1 MSAAEAARALRRE
14 AARLQQQGSPQE
26 ALQILERAL
35 ALHADVAIIL
45 TERGNVLQSIGLF
58 SDAVANYDTALLHQ
72 PGLLAALIN
81 RSNALRA
88 MGRLAD
94 ALEAIET
101 ALRARP
107 EFPEA
112 LNNRGNVLRDL
123 GDLPAA
129 LASFDAALTL
139 KPDFLLAH
147 CNRGQTLLDLKCPTD
162 ALASFEV
169 VLRDAPEDP
178 EALFG
183 RGSSLLQLHE
193 RLEQAAADFTR
204 AGELGIERVETLVGK
219 ASALA
224 QLQRHGE
231 AAECLSEV
239 LALAPDRA
247 YARGSFMFSR
257 LQACQWQDLVP
268 LTERLLALVRAGAR
282 ATHPMS
288 LLSLT
293 DAPELQLACARSF
306 VRDLFPGNL
315 ALGPCRFRALD
326 RDPNHDGDDDRDG
339 RRLRVAYVSADFR
352 DHPVSHLLVG
362 VLERHDRRHFEV
374 FGISLRRPQNTPF
387 EQRVRAAF
395 DRFIDVGERSDR
407 EIAQLLRELQI
418 DIAVDLMGL
427 TDGLRLGVFAH
438 RAAPVQVSYLGYAG
452 TSGAPY
458 MDFILADEIVIPSA
472 QERHYSERVVRLPNC
487 YLPND
492 DRRGVGLVPT
502 RAEAGLPPTGL
513 VFCAFTNAY
522 KINPPMFDLWMR
534 LLRAVPDSVLWL
546 RTLTGEARENLR
558 REAQARS
565 VEPDRLV
572 FALRVESMA
581 EHLARH
587 SLADLYLDTLP
598 YNAHSTACDALW
610 AGVPVLTCAGTGF
623 ASRVA
628 ASALTAVGL
637 PELVTSSLEEYER
650 VALDLARRPERLR
663 ELRSRLA
670 RHRSRAPLFDT
681 SGYCSHLETAYRWM
695 AQQATQVPAGEPEA
709 VT

>member
-1 MSAAEAARALRRE
+1 MSAADAARALRKE
-14 AARLQQQGSPQE
+14 AARLLQQGSSQE

-35 ALHADVAIIL
+35 AVHAYDAFTL
-45 TERGNVLQSIGLF
+45 TERGNVLQSLGRF
-58 SDAVANYDTALLHQ
+58 SEAVASYETALVHQ
-72 PGLLAALIN
+72 PDLLAALVN

-88 MGRLAD
+88 MGHLAD

-101 ALRARP
+101 ALRVRP
-107 EFPEA
+107 NFPEA
-112 LNNRGNVLRDL
+112 LNNRGNVLRDQ
-123 GDLPAA
+123 GHLPAA

-147 CNRGQTLLDLKCPTD
+147 CNRGQTLLDLKRPAA
-162 ALASFEV
+162 ALASFEF
-169 VLRDAPEDP
+169 VLRHLPDDA

-183 RGSSLLQLHE
+183 RASSLLQLHE

-204 AGELGIERVETLVGK
+204 ASELGIERVETLVGK

-231 AAECLSEV
+231 AAACLSEV

-247 YARGSFMFSR
+247 YVRGSFMFSR
-257 LQACQWQDLVP
+257 LPACQWRDLEP
-268 LTERLLALVRAGAR
+268 LTERLIALVTAGGKV
-282 ATHPMS
+282 THPMA
-288 LLSLT
+288 LLALS
-293 DAPELQLACARSF
+293 DAPELQLACAQTI
-306 VRDLFPGNL
+306 VRDLYAENP
-315 ALGPCRFRALD
+315 ALGPCPRRPLD
-326 RDPNHDGDDDRDG
+326 GDG

-362 VLERHDRRHFEV
+362 VLERHDRRSFEV
-374 FGISLRRPQNTPF
+374 FGISLRRPQDTPI

-395 DRFIDVGERSDR
+395 DRFVDVGERSDR

-418 DIAVDLMGL
+418 DIAVDLMGF
-427 TDGLRLGVFAH
+427 TDGLRLGAFAH

-458 MDFILADEIVIPSA
+458 MDFILADEIVIPPGE
-472 QERHYSERVVRLPNC
+472 ERHYSERVVRLPHC

-492 DRRGVGLVPT
+492 DRREVGSVPT
-502 RAEAGLPPTGL
+502 REEAGLPPTGL

-522 KINPPMFDLWMR
+522 KINPAMFDIWMR
-534 LLRAVPDSVLWL
+534 LLRAAPDSVLWL
-546 RTLTGEARENLR
+546 RGLIEEARENLR
-558 REAQARS
+558 SEAQTRG
-565 VEPDRLV
+565 VEPDRLM
-572 FALRVESMA
+572 FAPRVAGMA
-581 EHLARH
+581 EHLGRLG
-587 SLADLYLDTLP
+587 LADLYLDTLP

-610 AGVPVLTCAGTGF
+610 AGVPVLTCMGVGF

-637 PELVTSSLEEYER
+637 SELITSGLAEYER
-650 VALDLARRPERLR
+650 LALDLARRPERLQ

-670 RHRSRAPLFDT
+670 RQRSSAPLFDT
-681 SGYCSHLETAYRWM
+681 SGYCHGLETAYRWM
-695 AQQATQVPAGEPEA
+695 AQQAVQARTGVLEA

>member
-1 MSAAEAARALRRE
+1 MSAADAARALRKE
-14 AARLQQQGSPQE
+14 ATRLQQHGSPQE

-35 ALHADVAIIL
+35 ALHAHDVLTL
-45 TERGNVLQSIGLF
+45 TERGNALQGLGRF
-58 SDAVANYDTALLHQ
+58 SEAIASYDAALVHQ
-72 PGLLAALIN
+72 PDLLAALLN
-81 RSNALRA
+81 RGNALRA
-88 MGRLAD
+88 MGRLEE
-94 ALEAIET
+94 ALSAIET

-107 EFPEA
+107 DFPEA
-112 LNNRGNVLRDL
+112 LNNRGNVLRDQGHL
-123 GDLPAA
+123 AAA

-139 KPDFLLAH
+139 KPDFLVAH
-147 CNRGQTLLDLKCPTD
+147 CNRGQTLLDLKRPAD
-162 ALASFEV
+162 ALATFEFL
-169 VLRDAPEDP
+169 LRHLPDDA

-183 RGSSLLQLHE
+183 RASSLLQLHE
-193 RLEQAAADFTR
+193 RLEEAAADFTR

-224 QLQRHGE
+224 KLQRHGE
-231 AAECLSEV
+231 AAACLSEV
-239 LALAPDRA
+239 LALAPDRP

-257 LQACQWQDLVP
+257 LQACQWRDLEP
-268 LTERLLALVRAGAR
+268 LGERLIALVGTGRR

-288 LLSLT
+288 LLPLS
-293 DAPELQLACARSF
+293 DAPGLQLACAQSL
-306 VRDLFPGNL
+306 VRDLYPENST
-315 ALGPCRFRALD
+315 LGPCPRRPLD
-326 RDPNHDGDDDRDG
+326 SDG

-362 VLERHDRRHFEV
+362 VLERHDRRSVEV
-374 FGISLRRPQNTPF
+374 FGISLRRPQDSPF

-407 EIAQLLRELQI
+407 EIAQLLRELEI
-418 DIAVDLMGL
+418 DIAVDLMGF

-458 MDFILADEIVIPSA
+458 MDFILADEIVIPPGG
-472 QERHYSERVVRLPNC
+472 ERHYSERVVRLPHC

-492 DRRGVGLVPT
+492 DRREVGTVPT
-502 RAEAGLPPTGL
+502 REKAGLPPAGL

-522 KINPPMFDLWMR
+522 KLNPAMFDLWMR

-546 RTLTGEARENLR
+546 RALSEEARESLR
-558 REAQARS
+558 SEARVRG
-565 VEPDRLV
+565 VEPHRLV
-572 FALRVESMA
+572 FAPHVAGMA
-581 EHLARH
+581 EHLGRLG
-587 SLADLYLDTLP
+587 LADLYLDTLP

-610 AGVPVLTCAGTGF
+610 AGTPVLTCVGTGF

-637 PELVTSSLEEYER
+637 SDLITSSVAEYESL
-650 VALDLARRPERLR
+650 ALDLARWPERLQ
-663 ELRSRLA
+663 ELRARLA
-670 RHRSRAPLFDT
+670 RQRSSAPLFDT
-681 SGYCSHLETAYRWM
+681 SGYCSSLETAYRWM
-695 AQQATQVPAGEPEA
+695 AQQVAQVHAGAREA